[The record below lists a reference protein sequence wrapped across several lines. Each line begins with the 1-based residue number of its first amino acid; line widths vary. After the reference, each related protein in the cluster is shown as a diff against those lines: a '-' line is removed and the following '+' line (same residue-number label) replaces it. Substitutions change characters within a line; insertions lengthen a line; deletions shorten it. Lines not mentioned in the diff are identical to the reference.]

1 MPLSLFLGIP
11 VETVPGLGYIEAG
24 GARMVLGWGVDTI
37 MAIWVGHRGL
47 VAGGWGRKCDHFDG
61 WRSDRLISSDS
72 DVGPPSLLSRRRDS
86 PWYFLVYGYTRRVT
100 TSSPVKKTRTAND

>member
-1 MPLSLFLGIP
+1 MRPILFLNLQDTIEQGKYWPSTSETHMLLGLFLGIP

-47 VAGGWGRKCDHFDG
+47 VAGGWGRKCDHFVID
-61 WRSDRLISSDS
+61 
-72 DVGPPSLLSRRRDS
+72 
-86 PWYFLVYGYTRRVT
+86 
-100 TSSPVKKTRTAND
+100 